1 MSIKKINNQ
10 DIFYNVIDI
19 GLRMYGN
26 GYPYPTHTVD
36 YIVEYCRQQL
46 RHYFIEHN
54 QLIITNQNN
63 NNNNNNNNLLSYL
76 STLVYTS
83 RHKKSRLKRLQQFVQ
98 AKDRPTL
105 QQEELVENIGK
116 DKKMTIAD
124 RFERICHQTQICI
137 YDNENKST
145 RPILDRQRSRQ
156 YARLDVYYK
165 SDTLTPNAYLS
176 FVEQQHSS
184 FNNLRSLSSIDI
196 EHWLK
201 LNNLTSSKKF
211 SSNQDFRLA
220 EICLF
225 LIKEILLNLMDK
237 VYHSS
242 IRCDIHDILRR
253 QHVHNSRR
261 LPFSGRKRKI
271 Y

>member
-1 MSIKKINNQ
+1 MSTKKNHDQ

-26 GYPYPTHTVD
+26 GYPYPSHTVN
-36 YIVEYCRQQL
+36 YITEYCRQQL

-63 NNNNNNNNLLSYL
+63 NNNNNNILSYL
-76 STLVYTS
+76 STLIYTS
-83 RHKKSRLKRLQQFVQ
+83 RHKKSRLKRLEQFVQ
-98 AKDRPTL
+98 AKDRSTL
-105 QQEELVENIGK
+105 QQEKLVENIGK
-116 DKKMTIAD
+116 DNKTTIAVK
-124 RFERICHQTQICI
+124 FKRICRQTQIYI
-137 YDNENKST
+137 NDNHNKST
-145 RPILDRQRSRQ
+145 PPILDRQRSRQ
-156 YARLDVYYK
+156 YTRLDVYYK
-165 SDTLTPNAYLS
+165 SDALTPDAYLS
-176 FVEQQHSS
+176 FVEQQHNS

-196 EHWLK
+196 QHWLK

-211 SSNQDFRLA
+211 SPNQDLRLA

-237 VYHSS
+237 VYYSS

-253 QHVHNSRR
+253 QHVHNTRR